1 MKQVYYA
8 PQTCR
13 RPSLGHCDCHCH
25 TPPAHPGLQEK
36 GGFMRTSSMHNV
48 GAGFGGVACDILY
61 RVACVRAQETSYV
74 SVSYIPSRSSDF
86 LLLAAGSE
94 SSPVGQ
100 HAERVTPSKHGGG
113 QLTLVCCLGRVPQ
126 QQGVAESRAQEQVLF
141 AQRAHLREKRKYLVY
156 LCVHW
161 LCTNV
166 YRCKTVCNKCSHRRL
181 AHQLLPSQTKCS
193 SHLSCHQEPR

>member
-36 GGFMRTSSMHNV
+36 GGLKRTSSMHNV

-100 HAERVTPSKHGGG
+100 HAERVTPSKRGGG
-113 QLTLVCCLGRVPQ
+113 TTDPCLLSWQSASATGSCRVESPRTGTLCPACTPEGEEKVSSLLVCALAVHKRLQMQDCL
-126 QQGVAESRAQEQVLF
+126 
-141 AQRAHLREKRKYLVY
+141 
-156 LCVHW
+156 
-161 LCTNV
+161 
-166 YRCKTVCNKCSHRRL
+166 
-181 AHQLLPSQTKCS
+181 
-193 SHLSCHQEPR
+193 